1 MLIGPQSGTF
11 RLSRDPL
18 SGLSGRRIGT
28 ILIAWNQTEEN
39 SFDGAQSA
47 FIHSGGEQVTLSPDG
62 QYRLQG
68 WAVSALFHGFA
79 LTVALGLMA
88 QVKSVAPKEVF
99 QWDVALAEP
108 QLIQETLQADNKP
121 TLEPAQSVPR
131 PAAPVPSQS
140 QMVTQEVRPR
150 EVAPVVPR
158 EVRPVAETSQPI
170 QQAVAVQARTEA
182 VTPVREQQPAEI
194 QQAKQAVVESIA
206 PVVQPEAVPQSVTTE
221 APIHPVGTR
230 TIETAS
236 VTRDSDQRPAPAP
249 AAAAASDAKPAE
261 SVAQESAPQVAMATR
276 SNPAV
281 KADYGW
287 LAESLR
293 RRLAEIKRYPSAARL
308 NGWEGKVVLRA
319 VIRAD
324 GHLSEVKVHRSSGH
338 EVLDNA
344 AIEAVRLICPL
355 HMTNAMGAAE
365 IAIYVPIVYS
375 LGG

>member
-1 MLIGPQSGTF
+1 
-11 RLSRDPL
+11 
-18 SGLSGRRIGT
+18 
-28 ILIAWNQTEEN
+28 
-39 SFDGAQSA
+39 
-47 FIHSGGEQVTLSPDG
+47 VTS
-62 QYRLQG
+62 
-68 WAVSALFHGFA
+68 
-79 LTVALGLMA
+79 
-88 QVKSVAPKEVF
+88 
-99 QWDVALAEP
+99 
-108 QLIQETLQADNKP
+108 
-121 TLEPAQSVPR
+121 
-131 PAAPVPSQS
+131 
-140 QMVTQEVRPR
+140 
-150 EVAPVVPR
+150 VVPR
-158 EVRPVAETSQPI
+158 EIRQAVETIQPI
-170 QQAVAVQARTEA
+170 QQTGAVQARTEE
-182 VTPVREQQPAEI
+182 VITPMEQQPAEV
-194 QQAKQAVVESIA
+194 QQAKRAIVESIA
-206 PVVQPEAVPQSVTTE
+206 PVVQPEAVPQPVTTE

-236 VTRDSDQRPAPAP
+236 VTRDPDQLAPSASAP
-249 AAAAASDAKPAE
+249 AAASDAKPAE
-261 SVAQESAPQVAMATR
+261 SVAQESVPQVAMATH
-276 SNPAV
+276 SAPSV

>member
-1 MLIGPQSGTF
+1 M
-11 RLSRDPL
+11 
-18 SGLSGRRIGT
+18 
-28 ILIAWNQTEEN
+28 
-39 SFDGAQSA
+39 
-47 FIHSGGEQVTLSPDG
+47 TLSPDG

-68 WAVSALFHGFA
+68 WVVSALFHGFA

-150 EVAPVVPR
+150 EVTPVVPR

-206 PVVQPEAVPQSVTTE
+206 PVVQPEAMPQSVTTE
-221 APIHPVGTR
+221 APIHPAGTR

-236 VTRDSDQRPAPAP
+236 VTRDSDQPP
-249 AAAAASDAKPAE
+249 AAAASDAKPAE
-261 SVAQESAPQVAMATR
+261 SVAQESAPQAAMATR

-365 IAIYVPIVYS
+365 VAIYVPIVYS